1 MTFSDLGYEKAQ
13 LEIQQQEE
21 NSPLAVQS
29 ELNLSQQKP
38 LFTL

>member
-1 MTFSDLGYEKAQ
+1 MTFSDLGYQKAQ

-29 ELNLSQQKP
+29 EVKP
-38 LFTL
+38 FTTKAPVH